1 MQSFGIIGVGNM
13 GEAILRGALSHGVLS
28 NDAVHIFDANT
39 KKMQKLEEE
48 LGVHTAESIA
58 ALTKTCGMV
67 LLAVKP
73 NVLLSIL
80 ESDRKAFDDC
90 AVLSIVAGFSRAELS
105 EQLPADTR
113 ILRIMPNTPAM
124 VGEGMI
130 VFESEDT
137 LREQERDFARTL
149 FTSMGRVLT
158 MEEKYMHAVT
168 AVSGSGPAYV
178 FMFIEALADGGV
190 RAGLP
195 RDTAYFLASQTVLG
209 SARMLL
215 ETKQHPGALKDNVCS
230 PGGTTIDAVAVLE
243 EKGLRSAVIEA
254 VAACAEKSK
263 RLAK

>member
-1 MQSFGIIGVGNM
+1 MQKFGIVGVGNM
-13 GEAILRGALSHGVLS
+13 GEAILRGALDHGVLS
-28 NDAVHIFDANT
+28 RDAVYIFDTNV
-39 KKMQKLEEE
+39 KKTQKLEEE
-48 LGVHTAESIA
+48 LGIHTAESLVT
-58 ALTKTCGMV
+58 LTKTCDMV

-73 NVLLSIL
+73 NVLLSVI
-80 ESDRKAFDDC
+80 ESDRAAFDEC
-90 AVLSIVAGFSRAELS
+90 AVLSIVAGFSRAELA
-105 EQLPADTR
+105 ERLPADTR

-130 VFESEDT
+130 VFESDDT
-137 LREQERDFARTL
+137 LHEQERDFAKTL
-149 FTSMGRVLT
+149 FASMGRVLT

-195 RDTAYFLASQTVLG
+195 RDTAYLLASQTVLG

-243 EKGLRSAVIEA
+243 EKGLRSAVIDA
-254 VAACAEKSK
+254 VTACAEKSK
-263 RLAK
+263 RLTK